1 MSSEQVYIVDDDP
14 DVREATSFLVT
25 TAGYAA
31 ESFETPEALL
41 DRIAR
46 DSAGCL
52 ILDVRLPGMNGL
64 ELQRELAERQIR
76 MPIIF
81 ITGHGDIPM
90 AVEAVNAGALDFLE
104 KPFDNDALLA
114 RVEEAVLADRERRTR
129 EAASAE
135 IDQRLERLTPRERE
149 VMEGI
154 LAGKLNKVIGYELDM
169 STRTVEVHRGRIL
182 DKLGA
187 RNAPEMVRLVLAGQR
202 YHDWS
207 PPTGDTGHSR
217 HSTSRVMKNRPHA
230 EPRRTPSDREQARS
244 HSARQPVIACQNLWE
259 RACSRSWCEPAG
271 HVRFFARPA
280 HQRAFHALPF
290 DPSLRRVFRKP
301 PDRAADL
308 VAYGLDPGVRADVFH
323 VSTRTATT
331 DDQHARFTGFGD
343 LEVVFADHRERALSG
358 ERRHECRGEQRGSEA
373 GSTGVTTIF
382 GLHDIDLLRLE

>member
-1 MSSEQVYIVDDDP
+1 
-14 DVREATSFLVT
+14 
-25 TAGYAA
+25 
-31 ESFETPEALL
+31 
-41 DRIAR
+41 
-46 DSAGCL
+46 
-52 ILDVRLPGMNGL
+52 
-64 ELQRELAERQIR
+64 

-217 HSTSRVMKNRPHA
+217 H
-230 EPRRTPSDREQARS
+230 
-244 HSARQPVIACQNLWE
+244 
-259 RACSRSWCEPAG
+259 
-271 HVRFFARPA
+271 
-280 HQRAFHALPF
+280 
-290 DPSLRRVFRKP
+290 
-301 PDRAADL
+301 
-308 VAYGLDPGVRADVFH
+308 
-323 VSTRTATT
+323 
-331 DDQHARFTGFGD
+331 
-343 LEVVFADHRERALSG
+343 
-358 ERRHECRGEQRGSEA
+358 
-373 GSTGVTTIF
+373 
-382 GLHDIDLLRLE
+382 

>member
-31 ESFETPEALL
+31 EAFETPDELL
-41 DRIAR
+41 GRIAR
-46 DSAGCL
+46 DNAGCL

-64 ELQRELAERQIR
+64 ELQRELAEREIR

-104 KPFDNDALLA
+104 KPFDNEALLA
-114 RVEEAVLADRERRTR
+114 RVEEAILADRERRTR

-135 IDQRLERLTPRERE
+135 IDQRLERLTPRERQ

-202 YHDWS
+202 YRDWS
-207 PPTGDTGHSR
+207 PPAEGSDSSR
-217 HSTSRVMKNRPHA
+217 H
-230 EPRRTPSDREQARS
+230 
-244 HSARQPVIACQNLWE
+244 
-259 RACSRSWCEPAG
+259 
-271 HVRFFARPA
+271 
-280 HQRAFHALPF
+280 
-290 DPSLRRVFRKP
+290 
-301 PDRAADL
+301 
-308 VAYGLDPGVRADVFH
+308 
-323 VSTRTATT
+323 
-331 DDQHARFTGFGD
+331 
-343 LEVVFADHRERALSG
+343 
-358 ERRHECRGEQRGSEA
+358 
-373 GSTGVTTIF
+373 
-382 GLHDIDLLRLE
+382 